1 MQLDWRQR
9 PHQHSNQRFRILDIR
24 PAPGGRSALH
34 TPSIHKIPWASRR
47 MNTLL
52 AVDRYPTSP
61 QQPSHPYQ
69 IVKALDINV
78 QSRRDAQI
86 VG

>member
-1 MQLDWRQR
+1 MQPGWRQL
-9 PHQHSNQRFRILDIR
+9 PHQGSDQQFRVLDIR
-24 PAPGGRSALH
+24 PALGGRSALH
-34 TPSIHKIPWASRR
+34 TPSIHNILWAPRR
-47 MNTLL
+47 INTLL

-61 QQPSHPYQ
+61 QQHSHPYQ
-69 IVKALDINV
+69 IANALDFNF